1 MKVEASI
8 HSEAT
13 DVLKENT
20 KFWLVQPSVSLA
32 GISGL
37 DSLVSGNYIT
47 LQPGDGDSEDEF
59 IAEEQGPIA
68 QVNPGDL
75 LIHLISDDLGSIS
88 IGASVYFK
96 KMPVGKIYDYRFNKE
111 NKVEIDVVIDKA
123 FAHFVK
129 KDSRFWNISGI
140 NANIN
145 SSGMNVAVESLKCS
159 GARCRIIRL
168 AIR

>member
-1 MKVEASI
+1 M
-8 HSEAT
+8 
-13 DVLKENT
+13 
-20 KFWLVQPSVSLA
+20 
-32 GISGL
+32 
-37 DSLVSGNYIT
+37 
-47 LQPGDGDSEDEF
+47 
-59 IAEEQGPIA
+59 
-68 QVNPGDL
+68 

-96 KMPVGKIYDYRFNKE
+96 KMPVGKIYDYRFNKD

-145 SSGMNVAVESLKCS
+145 SSGMNAVSYTHLALSFTKSAAIFSASFKKKS
-159 GARCRIIRL
+159 GAS
-168 AIR
+168 